1 MEAVLYQ
8 HKDAGKLVC
17 TACVRRCILGEGQT
31 GYCGIRK
38 NNGGNLDL
46 LVYGMPF
53 GMHIDPIEKKPVL
66 HAMPGAKILSFGTT
80 GCNYGCRYCQNFDM
94 SQRRE
99 VAGESMT
106 PESIVS
112 LAIRTGCR
120 GIAYTYNEPTVFLE
134 FAHDVG
140 LEARKRGLKNIFV
153 TNGYETREAIEYA
166 SSFLDYITIDFKG
179 NANNNFYRKYISVIS
194 ADPIYDTIKNL
205 LDFGM
210 HVEVTDLVV
219 PQVGDDLKDAERM
232 VDRIREIGG
241 EGIPVSF
248 LRFHP
253 DYRMLDLP
261 LTSVKT
267 LEEHRDMAID
277 HGMNYAYIG
286 NVFGHKY
293 ESTYCPRCRQLLV
306 KRNGFTSKIVGLDE
320 SGRCTSC
327 GYSTRF
333 ENLKA
338 SIPHPVM

>member
-1 MEAVLYQ
+1 MKAVLYQ
-8 HKDAGKLVC
+8 NRDAGKLVC
-17 TACVRRCILGEGQT
+17 TACVRRCILGEGQM

-66 HAMPGAKILSFGTT
+66 HAMPNAKILSFGTT
-80 GCNYGCRYCQNFDM
+80 GCNYGCRYCQNFEM

-112 LAIRTGCR
+112 LAIRTGCM

-140 LEARKRGLKNIFV
+140 IEARNRGLKNIFV
-153 TNGYETREAIEYA
+153 TNGYETKEAIEYA
-166 SSFLDYITIDFKG
+166 SSFLDYITVDFKG

-194 ADPIYDTIKNL
+194 ADPIFDTIKNSIDL
-205 LDFGM
+205 GI

-219 PQVGDDLKDAERM
+219 PQVGDDIRDAEKM
-232 VDRIREIGG
+232 VERIREIGG
-241 EGIPVSF
+241 ENIPVSF

-261 LTSVKT
+261 LTPVKT
-267 LEEHRDMAID
+267 LEEHRDMAVD

-293 ESTYCPRCRQLLV
+293 ESTYCPRCRQLLI
-306 KRNGFTSKIVGLDE
+306 KRNGFSSKVVGLDE
-320 SGRCTSC
+320 NSRCTNC
-327 GYSTRF
+327 GYSTNI
-333 ENLKA
+333 EGLKA
-338 SIPHPVM
+338 LAHNPII